1 MTNAPEIYR
10 FDQRDDLEPLVR
22 QKLNENFRRIQS
34 RLADQDGTD
43 KYLYENAGVKS
54 YTQLQDLPTIEGTT
68 IVGDLMLPDI
78 NSNKLTDDEI
88 DDILD
93 CDCSGYWDDDAM
105 DIYLAQV
112 AELIADAGMLP
123 AGGLADQVL
132 TKVNGDDFNTY
143 WADPPE
149 GDDDE
154 PISNLEIDAIL
165 TLSDLGD

>member
-1 MTNAPEIYR
+1 MANQY
-10 FDQRDDLEPLVR
+10 LVDIGMNDHLQDVIR
-22 QKLNENFRRIQS
+22 KSNHNFRRLGNNLNQ
-34 RLADQDGTD
+34 Q
-43 KYLYENAGVKS
+43 
-54 YTQLQDLPTIEGTT
+54 TQNDIRIGNQTIRQEMAAMG
-68 IVGDLMLPDI
+68 L
-78 NSNKLTDDEI
+78 SEEEI
-88 DDILD
+88 DAILD

>member
-1 MTNAPEIYR
+1 MANQY
-10 FDQRDDLEPLVR
+10 LVDIGMNDHLQDVIR
-22 QKLNENFRRIQS
+22 KSNHNFRRLGNNLNQ
-34 RLADQDGTD
+34 Q
-43 KYLYENAGVKS
+43 
-54 YTQLQDLPTIEGTT
+54 TQNDIRIGNQTIRQEMAAMG
-68 IVGDLMLPDI
+68 L
-78 NSNKLTDDEI
+78 SEEEI
-88 DDILD
+88 DAILD

-123 AGGLADQVL
+123 AGGLANQVL
-132 TKVNGDDFNTY
+132 TKVNGTDFNTY